1 MLVNFT
7 KKCVAAAALC
17 MMSAVSFAE
26 TKIAVINPEGAILST
41 AVAKSRFEKLE
52 KTADYAATKAKLD
65 GISAD
70 FKALQESAK
79 KDAATWSADKK
90 EEVGKKI
97 QGLQQDAQFNGQKL
111 QKARQEAAEAIAQ
124 ELGAKYQAALKQI
137 VDAEKIGLL
146 LGPQAAIFATPEY
159 DITAKVTDLINKA
172 K

>member
-1 MLVNFT
+1 MNFT
-7 KKCVAAAALC
+7 KKCVAAVALC

-26 TKIAVINPEGAILST
+26 SKIAVINPEGAILST
-41 AVAKSRFEKLE
+41 TVAKARFEKLE
-52 KTADYAATKAKLD
+52 KTPDYAATKAKLD
-65 GISAD
+65 GISSD

-79 KDAATWSADKK
+79 KDSATWSAEKK
-90 EEVGKKI
+90 EEAGKKM
-97 QGLQQDAQFNGQKL
+97 QGLQQDAQFNAKKL
-111 QKARQEAAEAIAQ
+111 QTSRQETAEAIAQ
-124 ELGAKYQAALKQI
+124 ELGQKYQAALKQV

>member
-1 MLVNFT
+1 MNFT
-7 KKCVAAAALC
+7 KKCVAAVTLC

-41 AVAKSRFEKLE
+41 AVAKARFDKLE
-52 KTADYAATKAKLD
+52 KSSDYAATKAKLD

-79 KDAATWSADKK
+79 KDGATWSNDKK
-90 EEVGKKI
+90 EEVSKKI
-97 QGLQQDAQFNGQKL
+97 QGYQQDAQFNGQKL
-111 QKARQEAAEAIAQ
+111 QKARQEVAEAIAQ
-124 ELGAKYQAALKQI
+124 ELGQKYQTALKQV
-137 VDAEKIGLL
+137 VDSEKIGLL